1 MTSLRPIL
9 ASAWMGIQHDIAW
22 TTPVLSVALRAVA
35 PFASAMTVSMIYWFG
50 TTCRGGLGPA
60 TACVPTFSPGALAF
74 VLIGSTLY
82 ADVASY
88 AWVPTVAIAEGK
100 NLSVFPHIY
109 LTSRSTAFYT
119 AGRLLSAFVISTV
132 TSLAALAVAYFVL
145 GSFLSAQI
153 PISVNATSALLLAGA
168 LLANIPG
175 ALGLGYL
182 LGAYSLYASKFEWS
196 LPGYV
201 AGLLMV
207 FSGALFPTTIL
218 PWPVSVAAYYLPF
231 TQFISA
237 ARGALLAGPS
247 GGYAYSMAL
256 CLAGGAALLLLGLAV
271 YFAAE
276 KKARK
281 DGVIDRRLA

>member
-1 MTSLRPIL
+1 MINLRPIL

-22 TTPVLSVALRAVA
+22 TTPALSVALRAVA
-35 PFASAMTVSMIYWFG
+35 PFASAMTVSIIYWFG
-50 TTCRGGLGPA
+50 TTNG
-60 TACVPTFSPGALAF
+60 TSTFSPDQLAF

-82 ADVASY
+82 AHVASY
-88 AWVPTVAIAEGK
+88 SWVPTVAIAEGK

-132 TSLAALAVAYFVL
+132 TSLAALAVAYYVL
-145 GSFLSAQI
+145 ESFLATQI
-153 PISVNATSALLLAGA
+153 PIVVDPSSAALLAAA
-168 LLANIPG
+168 LVANIPG

-237 ARGALLAGPS
+237 ARGALLPGS
-247 GGYAYSMAL
+247 SEGYAYSMGL
-256 CLAGGAALLLLGLAV
+256 CILGGVTLLLLGLAV

-276 KKARK
+276 RKARR

>member
-9 ASAWMGIQHDIAW
+9 ASAWMELQHDIAW
-22 TTPVLSVALRAVA
+22 TNPALSVALRVVA
-35 PFASAMTVSMIYWFG
+35 PFASAMTVSIIYWFG
-50 TTCRGGLGPA
+50 TTNSSAVL
-60 TACVPTFSPGALAF
+60 FSPDRLAF

-82 ADVASY
+82 AHVASY

-109 LTSRSTAFYT
+109 LTSRSTAFYV
-119 AGRLLSAFVISTV
+119 AGAALSSFVISTI
-132 TSLAALAVAYFVL
+132 TSVAALILAYLAL
-145 GSFLSAQI
+145 GSFLGTHI
-153 PISVNATSALLLAGA
+153 PAMVTLTSVAMVAAALV
-168 LLANIPG
+168 ANIPG
-175 ALGLGYL
+175 ALGLGFL

-207 FSGALFPTTIL
+207 FSGALFPTSIL
-218 PWPVSVAAYYLPF
+218 PWPVSVGAQYLPF
-231 TQFISA
+231 TQFIAA
-237 ARGALLAGPS
+237 AREALLPGSS
-247 GGYAYSMAL
+247 GDYLTSMGL
-256 CLAGGAALLLLGLAV
+256 CLLGGAILLAVSLLV
-271 YFAAE
+271 YFASE

>member
-22 TTPVLSVALRAVA
+22 TTPALSVAMRVVA
-35 PFASAMTVSMIYWFG
+35 PFASAMTVSIILWFG
-50 TTCRGGLGPA
+50 ITSSAGASGALLQSLGPR
-60 TACVPTFSPGALAF
+60 LAF

-82 ADVASY
+82 AHVASY

-109 LTSRSTAFYT
+109 LTSRSTAIYT
-119 AGRLLSAFVISTV
+119 AGRLLSSFVVSTV
-132 TSLAALAVAYFVL
+132 TSIAALAVAYFVL
-145 GSFLSAQI
+145 GSFLATPI
-153 PISVNATSALLLAGA
+153 PITVTASSAALFMGA
-168 LLANIPG
+168 LVANIPG

-207 FSGALFPTTIL
+207 FSGALFPTTTL
-218 PWPVSVAAYYLPF
+218 PWPVSAGAYYLPF

-237 ARGALLAGPS
+237 ARGALLPS
-247 GGYAYSMAL
+247 SSTGYWYPMGL
-256 CLAGGAALLLLGLAV
+256 CLAGGLALLALGLLV
-271 YFAAE
+271 YIAAE
-276 KKARK
+276 RKARR
-281 DGVIDRRLA
+281 DGVIDRRMA

>member
-22 TTPVLSVALRAVA
+22 TTPALSVAMRAVA
-35 PFASAMTVSMIYWFG
+35 PFASAMTVSIIYWFG
-50 TTCRGGLGPA
+50 TTAG
-60 TACVPTFSPGALAF
+60 TNTFSPSQLAF

-82 ADVASY
+82 AHVASY

-119 AGRLLSAFVISTV
+119 AGRLLSAFVVSTV
-132 TSLAALAVAYFVL
+132 TSLAALVAAYYVL
-145 GSFLSAQI
+145 GSFVAAQI
-153 PISVNATSALLLAGA
+153 PIVVGAPSAVLFALA
-168 LLANIPG
+168 LVANIPG

-207 FSGALFPTTIL
+207 FSGALFPTTVL
-218 PWPVSVAAYYLPF
+218 PWPISVAAYYLPF

-237 ARGALLAGPS
+237 ARGALLPGSSS
-247 GGYAYSMAL
+247 GYWYPLGL
-256 CLAGGAALLLLGLAV
+256 CLAGGVAFLALGLLV
-271 YFAAE
+271 YLAAE
-276 KKARK
+276 KKARR
-281 DGVIDRRLA
+281 DGVIDRRMA

>member
-1 MTSLRPIL
+1 MTSVRPLL

-22 TTPVLSVALRAVA
+22 TNPVLSVALRAVA
-35 PFASAMTVSMIYWFG
+35 PFAAAMTVSIIYWFG
-50 TTCRGGLGPA
+50 SSNSAAGVFNPQY
-60 TACVPTFSPGALAF
+60 LAF

-82 ADVASY
+82 AHVASY
-88 AWVPTVAIAEGK
+88 AWVPTQAIAEGK

-109 LTSRSTAFYT
+109 ITSRSTAFYV
-119 AGRLLSAFVISTV
+119 AGRALSAFVISTI
-132 TSLAALAVAYFVL
+132 TSVAALVVAYYVL
-145 GSFLSAQI
+145 QSFFGVQI
-153 PISVNATSALLLAGA
+153 PVLVTGSSALLFGVA
-168 LLANIPG
+168 LIANIPG

-201 AGLLMV
+201 SGLLMV
-207 FSGALFPTTIL
+207 FSGALFPTTTL
-218 PWPVSVAAYYLPF
+218 PWPLSVGAYYLPF
-231 TQFISA
+231 TQFIAA
-237 ARGALLAGPS
+237 AREALLPGTS
-247 GGYAYSMAL
+247 GSYAYPLAL
-256 CLAGGAALLLLGLAV
+256 CVLGGLLLFAGSLLV

>member
-1 MTSLRPIL
+1 MTSLRPLL

-22 TTPVLSVALRAVA
+22 TTPALSLALRAVA
-35 PFASAMTVSMIYWFG
+35 PFASAMTVSIIYWFG
-50 TTCRGGLGPA
+50 TTNSASGLFTPEH
-60 TACVPTFSPGALAF
+60 LAY

-82 ADVASY
+82 AHVASY

-100 NLSVFPHIY
+100 NLAVFPHIY
-109 LTSRSTAFYT
+109 ITSRSTAFYV
-119 AGRLLSAFVISTV
+119 AGRALSAFVISTI
-132 TSLAALAVAYFVL
+132 TSIAALILAYFALESFMGVSIPVVVT
-145 GSFLSAQI
+145 GS
-153 PISVNATSALLLAGA
+153 SALMVGA
-168 LLANIPG
+168 ALIANIPA

-201 AGLLMV
+201 SGLLMV
-207 FSGALFPTTIL
+207 FSGALFPTSIL
-218 PWPVSVAAYYLPF
+218 PWPVSVAANYLPF
-231 TQFISA
+231 TQFIAA
-237 ARGALLAGPS
+237 ARGALIPGS
-247 GGYAYSMAL
+247 GDYLSSMAL
-256 CLAGGAALLLLGLAV
+256 CIIGGVAMFAVSLLV

>member
-1 MTSLRPIL
+1 MTSIRPIL

-22 TTPVLSVALRAVA
+22 TTPVLSLALRAVA
-35 PFASAMTVSMIYWFG
+35 PFASAMTVSIIYWFG
-50 TTCRGGLGPA
+50 TTTGSTGTFTPA
-60 TACVPTFSPGALAF
+60 RLAF
-74 VLIGSTLY
+74 VLFGSTLY
-82 ADVASY
+82 AHVAAY

-109 LTSRSTAFYT
+109 LTSRSTAFYV

-132 TSLAALAVAYFVL
+132 TSVAALILSYYVL
-145 GSFLSAQI
+145 GSFLSTQI
-153 PISVNATSALLLAGA
+153 PAVVTLGSVLMLSAA
-168 LLANIPG
+168 LVANIPG

-207 FSGALFPTTIL
+207 FSGALFPTSIL
-218 PWPVSVAAYYLPF
+218 PWPISAVAYYLPF
-231 TQFISA
+231 TQFIAA
-237 ARGALLAGPS
+237 ARGALLGVPLED
-247 GGYAYSMAL
+247 YLYSL
-256 CLAGGAALLLLGLAV
+256 GLTLLGGGALLFVSLFV
-271 YFAAE
+271 YFASE
-276 KKARK
+276 RKARK

>member
-1 MTSLRPIL
+1 MTSLRPLL

-22 TTPVLSVALRAVA
+22 TTPALSVAMRVVA
-35 PFASAMTVSMIYWFG
+35 PFASAMTVSIIYWFG
-50 TTCRGGLGPA
+50 TTSGA
-60 TACVPTFSPGALAF
+60 NNFSPEQLAF

-82 ADVASY
+82 AHVASY

-119 AGRLLSAFVISTV
+119 AGRLLSAFVVSTF
-132 TSLAALAVAYFVL
+132 TSLVALAAAYYVL
-145 GSFLSAQI
+145 GSFLATRI
-153 PISVNATSALLLAGA
+153 PIMVTPGSAALLAGA
-168 LLANIPG
+168 LVANIPG

-237 ARGALLAGPS
+237 ARGALLPTASS
-247 GGYAYSMAL
+247 GYWYPLGL
-256 CLAGGAALLLLGLAV
+256 CLAGGFTLLGLGLLV

-276 KKARK
+276 KKARR

>member
-1 MTSLRPIL
+1 MTSLRPLL

-35 PFASAMTVSMIYWFG
+35 PFASAMTVSIIVWFG
-50 TTCRGGLGPA
+50 GGA
-60 TACVPTFSPGALAF
+60 TFTPGKLAF

-82 ADVASY
+82 AHVASY

-100 NLSVFPHIY
+100 NLAVFPHIY
-109 LTSRSTAFYT
+109 LTSRSTAFYV
-119 AGRLLSAFVISTV
+119 AGALLSAFAISVI
-132 TSLAALAVAYFVL
+132 TSMAALAVAYYVL
-145 GSFLSAQI
+145 GSFLGVQI
-153 PISVNATSALLLAGA
+153 PIVVTPASAAMLGLA

-207 FSGALFPTTIL
+207 FSGALFSTSIL
-218 PWPVSVAAYYLPF
+218 PWPISVGAYYLPF

-237 ARGALLAGPS
+237 ARGAVLPGSAGDYLS
-247 GGYAYSMAL
+247 SMAL
-256 CLAGGAALLLLGLAV
+256 CIAGGVTLLVIGLLV
-271 YFAAE
+271 YFASE
-276 KKARK
+276 RKARK